1 MMYQDEIIAE
11 VWRNRDAYATEH
23 HHSLAEMV
31 ADLRARQNRADR
43 KLIDRRDKAKQSS
56 RNNTAEHEGLF
67 QDRTVR
73 DLLVKISS
81 KRTDG
86 P

>member
-1 MMYQDEIIAE
+1 MYQDEIIAE

-31 ADLRARQNRADR
+31 ADLRARQDRAES

-56 RNNTAEHEGLF
+56 RDYTAEREGLF
-67 QDRTVR
+67 HDRTAR
-73 DLLVKISS
+73 DLIAEISS

-86 P
+86 T